1 MPTKVE
7 LALESTK
14 QDQDQ
19 TQACIKLV
27 QTQESIKQD
36 QDQTQE
42 SIKQDQTQESTKQEA
57 QFTKQEAHQEL
68 TKLEIQAIIK
78 VELQESIQAELEDIN
93 QPLVIKAAPTNLTNQ
108 ATLPIKVAL
117 TKLEQAA
124 SPVKQLQ

>member
-36 QDQTQE
+36 
-42 SIKQDQTQESTKQEA
+42 QDQTQESTKQEA